1 MRLDWLDDILAVAD
15 AGSLARAAELRHVS
29 QPALTRRLRAIEAAL
44 GVPLFE
50 RRHKPLTLLPEMAAH
65 LPAMR
70 SLAAQ
75 LRQLRD
81 GLAQSGGARGLTI
94 ACQHAIT
101 TTHSPA
107 LVAALTEGQARPVR
121 VRSENREDCL
131 LRLLAAEADLAV
143 VYDVPHIAPLA
154 LGGAFERVSLG
165 PERLIPVAAPGLPR
179 GDTLPYIGYPGDV
192 FLGQVMDRA
201 LLPRIG
207 PGRPLCRCAETALT
221 LAAHEYARRGIG
233 VAWLPLSMLHDD
245 LASGRLERLDGDVPS
260 LDMEIWMIRLPRAD
274 AGGWDDDWR
283 RLAATLDLAPPPSL

>member
-1 MRLDWLDDILAVAD
+1 MRLEWLDDILAVAD

-50 RRHKPLTLLPEMAAH
+50 RRHKPLTLLPEIMPY

-81 GLAQSGGARGLTI
+81 GLAQSGGARGLTL

-101 TTHSPA
+101 TTHPPA
-107 LVAALTEGQARPVR
+107 IVAALTEGQARPVR

-143 VYDVPHIAPLA
+143 VYDAPQIAPLA

-165 PERLIPVAAPGLPR
+165 PERLIPVAAPDLPL
-179 GDTLPYIGYPGDV
+179 GSDFPYIGYPGDV

-207 PGRPLCRCAETALT
+207 PDRRLRRCAETALT

-233 VAWLPLSMLHDD
+233 VAWLPESMSRDD
-245 LASGRLERLDGDVPS
+245 LSTGRLVHLGRDVPA
-260 LDMEIWMIRLPRAD
+260 LDMEIWMIRLPGIEG
-274 AGGWDDDWR
+274 GGWEDDWQ
-283 RLAATLDLAPPPSL
+283 RLADTLGLAPSAPL

>member
-1 MRLDWLDDILAVAD
+1 MRLEWLDDILAVAD

-29 QPALTRRLRAIEAAL
+29 QPALTRRLRAIEAAM
-44 GVPLFE
+44 GVSLFE
-50 RRHKPLTLLPEMAAH
+50 RRHKPLTLLPEIVPH

-81 GLAQSGGARGLTI
+81 GLAQSSGARGLTL

-107 LVAALTEGQARPVR
+107 IVAALTGDRARPVR

-165 PERLIPVAAPGLPR
+165 PERLIPVAASGVLAD
-179 GDTLPYIGYPGDV
+179 GELPYIGYPGDV

-201 LLPRIG
+201 LLPRIA
-207 PGRPLCRCAETALT
+207 PGWRLRRCAETALT

-233 VAWLPLSMLHDD
+233 VAWLPVSMARDD
-245 LASGRLERLDGDVPS
+245 LASGRLVRLVEDVPS

-274 AGGWDDDWR
+274 GGGWDDDWR
-283 RLAATLDLAPPPSL
+283 RLADTLSLAPPPPL